1 MQYRRMPGMTEELSI
16 LGFGCMRFPV
26 TPEGN
31 INEAEAT
38 EILRYAIDNGVNYV
52 DTAWSYH
59 NEMSEPFVGRAL
71 QNGYREKVNLATKL
85 PSWLIE
91 KHEDMDFYLNEQLRR
106 LRTDTIDF
114 YLVHSLNRQRWDNMV
129 QHDVLSFLER
139 AKADGRIRYGGIS
152 FHGEYELF
160 EDILN
165 AWHWDFC
172 QIQYNYLDENYQAGT
187 RGLKEAAS
195 RGLGVVIME
204 PLRGGK
210 LAVNVPDTIQGI
222 WKEAREE
229 MSPAAWGL
237 RWVWNHP
244 EVSVVLSGMNSINQ
258 VKENI
263 AAAAKGIPGAL
274 SVHDLDVVARVKE
287 EYKRRMKVDCTNCR
301 YCMPCPQGVNIP
313 ECFNRYNMAF
323 MFDDEKMAKDTYFVF
338 VKDYERAS
346 LCVECG
352 ACEEVCP
359 QNLPIRQ
366 QLKEVVS
373 LFEKDK
379 EEK

>member
-129 QHDVLSFLER
+129 QHDVFSFLER
-139 AKADGRIRYGGIS
+139 AKADGRIRYGGFS